1 MRYTEKE
8 HKKMKKLME
17 EKKKVPQTTT
27 IRKPKQEEKE
37 VPAWF
42 NQNIENVEPT
52 NTEQEEMEKILRE
65 LV

>member
-1 MRYTEKE
+1 
-8 HKKMKKLME
+8 MKKLME